1 MHYIALH
8 SYSLHCIT
16 LLGSTGLYLQKEGT
30 GRETDTDFDM
40 KILTHRVR
48 AEKKHMVNVVQFGHD
63 TINACICVVSCLES
77 IYMLSQFY
85 LQDLFLAS
93 KSCSRICGE
102 YATLLTDLI

>member
-1 MHYIALH
+1 MMMSSFLDGSRPPLPLSSQRLNFVMFFFKAPL
-8 SYSLHCIT
+8 T

-63 TINACICVVSCLES
+63 TINACIV
-77 IYMLSQFY
+77 
-85 LQDLFLAS
+85 
-93 KSCSRICGE
+93 
-102 YATLLTDLI
+102 